1 MFAAV
6 KVELTKLRNII
17 QPREQTAVA
26 HAETRFD
33 IGPLQLTHAKWFHQ
47 SRP

>member
-1 MFAAV
+1 MFTAV
-6 KVELTKLRNII
+6 KVELPKLRNII

-26 HAETRFD
+26 HAKTRLD
-33 IGPLQLTHAKWFHQ
+33 IGPLHPTHAKWLHQ